1 MVMFNRDPVKSLH
14 NNLILDVGEHIQFL
28 GLLLIKGSGFDALF
42 DTKNLYGRV

>member
-1 MVMFNRDPVKSLH
+1 MVVFDRVPVESVH
-14 NNLILDVGEHIQFL
+14 HNLILGVGEHIQFL